1 MEARVL
7 CSCPPPLRLFVF
19 PGLTTRCCAVCAVCP
34 QRNVYDP
41 IKALDPY
48 GTVINPADGTP
59 VTTKAPKGGKKWNE
73 MDAYGPNA
81 ERRHRGYAPCP
92 GDLAHL
98 PGNQPHHTVFTPS
111 FLDIKKDER
120 YTRTSSRIGKAYCM
134 ATFLLPSSAILQL

>member
-1 MEARVL
+1 
-7 CSCPPPLRLFVF
+7 
-19 PGLTTRCCAVCAVCP
+19 
-34 QRNVYDP
+34 VYDP
-41 IKALDPY
+41 IKPLDPY
-48 GTVINPADGTP
+48 GTVLNPSDGTP
-59 VTTKAPKGGKKWNE
+59 IVVKYGPGGKKWND

-120 YTRTSSRIGKAYCM
+120 YARTSSRIGKSYY
-134 ATFLLPSSAILQL
+134 ATGK